1 MSIMNK
7 QTKIS
12 LVNAGANILSVT
24 IGIVSAIG
32 IEFMKKEIYKSIE
45 ENDSQNKKQ
54 ELRKLRIGNILNRK
68 K

>member
-1 MSIMNK
+1 MNK